1 MSSQSSL
8 RARNLFALG
17 VFALMLAAGAALLI
31 RGGGGPTWNIPPAA
45 PRPTPNGYDFYL
57 AAANATV
64 RFNPEVDPAS
74 DRRFQTPGSA
84 YASKNYSLA
93 RRQAWLK
100 ANGKTFTLVNQAL
113 KTPAMAP
120 DQGGAGFGV
129 ATKPDW
135 GQLRQL
141 ARDMSARTRT
151 FQLQGQPV
159 RATMSALD
167 VLQMGQD
174 VTREGG
180 FLPRLVGLAIEAI
193 GRNPLEDFDK
203 TVNALDAK
211 QGTIA
216 ARRLENLLSREPK
229 ASRTLTV
236 DKRDCLLDL
245 RHMMTSGQWRVFAA
259 LGSGRNRYTSYLLA
273 SKQQVAQDYIAA
285 LDKGIAGAD
294 LPYSQLRVGPGPGSL
309 TFFDPP
315 NKPSKNRFGMN
326 EVRARTSNN
335 MLLLRLA
342 LRAYIAGHKS
352 APPTLSALVPAYL
365 KAIPTDVYNDDK
377 PLFYKP
383 NGATYKL
390 WSVGP
395 DGINDG
401 GIPFTD
407 KQGKNPKHPASNLME
422 ASGKGDF
429 VAGLC
434 R

>member
-1 MSSQSSL
+1 
-8 RARNLFALG
+8 
-17 VFALMLAAGAALLI
+17 
-31 RGGGGPTWNIPPAA
+31 
-45 PRPTPNGYDFYL
+45 
-57 AAANATV
+57 
-64 RFNPEVDPAS
+64 
-74 DRRFQTPGSA
+74 
-84 YASKNYSLA
+84 
-93 RRQAWLK
+93 
-100 ANGKTFTLVNQAL
+100 
-113 KTPAMAP
+113 MAP
-120 DQGGAGFGV
+120 DQGGAGFGLP
-129 ATKPDW
+129 TNPDW
-135 GQLRQL
+135 SKVRQL

-151 FQLQGQPV
+151 FQLQGQPM

-193 GRNPLEDFDK
+193 GRDPLEDWNK

-211 QGTIA
+211 EAKIA

-229 ASRTLTV
+229 PSHTLTV

-245 RHMMTSGQWRVFAA
+245 RRMMTNGQWRAFAA
-259 LGSGRNRYTSYLLA
+259 LQNGGHSYTGYLFA
-273 SKQQVAQDYIAA
+273 SKKQLVQNYTAA

-326 EVRARTSNN
+326 EARARTSAN

-342 LRAYIAGHKS
+342 LRAYIAQHKV
-352 APPTLSALVPAYL
+352 APPTLAALVPGIL
-365 KAIPTDVYNDDK
+365 KAVPTDIYNDGK
-377 PLFYKP
+377 PLFYQP
-383 NGATYKL
+383 RGAAYKL

-395 DGINDG
+395 DGVNDG
-401 GIPFTD
+401 GVPLARKPGAKTFSPS
-407 KQGKNPKHPASNLME
+407 QNSLNN
-422 ASGKGDF
+422 KGDF